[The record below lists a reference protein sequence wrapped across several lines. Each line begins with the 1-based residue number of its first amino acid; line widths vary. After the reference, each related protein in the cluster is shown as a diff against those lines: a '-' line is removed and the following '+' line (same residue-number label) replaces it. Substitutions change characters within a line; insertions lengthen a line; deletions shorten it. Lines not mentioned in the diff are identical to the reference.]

1 MSLPSCEGAHW
12 EVGPGELPV
21 LVIRTDQC
29 EARMFRH
36 GGHVAAWTP
45 TGHQPGLHL
54 SGKSVFAPGKAI
66 RGGIPICYPWFG
78 DRSADPKPGGKPSP
92 AHGFART
99 RPWQVDDVRLEQE
112 TGRILVA
119 MSLAPEPALW
129 DAEAT
134 ARLRCWF
141 GATLEVALTV
151 EETGGM
157 PCEFEAALHT
167 YLEVGDVRAIR
178 IRGLENTTY
187 IDKVDGFR
195 EKRSGSDA
203 LVLTDETDRVFVGT
217 TAAVTIVDPVLE
229 RQVRVEKTGS
239 ACTVVWNPWLAKAT
253 AMADVG
259 TDDWPRFVCIEAA
272 NTRPHQVSLEP
283 GSSHTMSARIQI
295 APRPA

>member
-1 MSLPSCEGAHW
+1 
-12 EVGPGELPV
+12 
-21 LVIRTDQC
+21 
-29 EARMFRH
+29 MFRY

-78 DRSADPKPGGKPSP
+78 DRTADPKPGGKPSP

-151 EETGGM
+151 EDTGGT